1 MRQIRWNSLLSA
13 GLAVALC
20 GGLVFGNPAF
30 AKDEPVKKSDEPA
43 KKTEEPAK
51 KEFSSVVPSEKDRG
65 RHEKFLKDKAEQLKH
80 GPIEV
85 VFIGDSITDGW
96 RGRGRKTWDKYYG
109 GKYNAL
115 NLGIGG
121 DRTQHILWR
130 IAHGELDGLSPKAV
144 VMMIGTNNSGSPV
157 EEIVAGVKADV
168 AAVHEKLP
176 KANILL
182 LAVFPRGAS
191 ATDGGRIKLKKVNEA
206 LALLDGKDNVKYLD
220 IGPKFL
226 EADGTLPKTIMPDAL
241 HPNEKGYGI
250 WAEAIKPTL
259 EELTK

>member
-1 MRQIRWNSLLSA
+1 MRHIHGKSLLTAS
-13 GLAVALC
+13 LLFAL
-20 GGLVFGNPAF
+20 GGNLIFGNPAF
-30 AKDEPVKKSDEPA
+30 GKDDPVKKTDEPA
-43 KKTEEPAK
+43 KKQ
-51 KEFSSVVPSEKDRG
+51 FSSVVPSEKDRK
-65 RHEKFLKDKAEQLKH
+65 RHDQFLKDKAEQLKH

-96 RGRGRKTWDKYYG
+96 RGGGRNTWDKFFG
-109 GKYNAL
+109 TTYNAL
-115 NLGIGG
+115 NLGISG
-121 DRTQHILWR
+121 DRTQHVLWR

-176 KANILL
+176 KAKILL
-182 LAVFPRGAS
+182 LAIFPRGAS
-191 ATDGGRIKLKKVNEA
+191 ATDGGRVKLKKVNEE
-206 LALLDGKDNVKYLD
+206 LALMDGKDNVKYLD

-241 HPNEKGYGI
+241 HPNKKGYVI

-259 EELTK
+259 EELVK